1 MALSKDEAGRPVL
14 AGRAELLI
22 LLRWVGLGGGPTGLG
37 FSARLIQPN
46 IIHFLFIG
54 HPFSVAISLAAV
66 ETSENKECVQ
76 GPFVL
81 ECTGQG

>member
-1 MALSKDEAGRPVL
+1 ML
-14 AGRAELLI
+14 ARKAELLI
-22 LLRWVGLGGGPTGLG
+22 LLSWVGLEWGPTGLG
-37 FSARLIQPN
+37 YSARSIQPN
-46 IIHFLFIG
+46 IIHFLFID

-81 ECTGQG
+81 ECTGPG